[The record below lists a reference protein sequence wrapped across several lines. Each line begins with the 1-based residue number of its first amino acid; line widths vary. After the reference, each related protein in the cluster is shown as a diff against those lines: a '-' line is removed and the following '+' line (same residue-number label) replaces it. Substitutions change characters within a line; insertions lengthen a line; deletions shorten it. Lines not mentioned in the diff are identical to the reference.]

1 MLRDLNPEEMI
12 EVEMQLELEADE
24 LLYTYSGMIEEL
36 DGQLGDMS
44 DDDALYIE
52 KLYELLVGLN

>member
-1 MLRDLNPEEMI
+1 VLRDLNPEEMI